1 MPAKPKFKITRHAD
15 EKITVNIAA
24 VDLGQIDLLVQEG
37 FYATRTEFIRTA
49 IRNHIATHADVIQK
63 VSSQQTLV
71 IGLRDFTLDE
81 LESVKKSK
89 QSLDIKILGL
99 ARFAPDITPAL
110 VLATISSISV
120 LGAIH
125 ASPEVK
131 KALLTRVP

>member
-1 MPAKPKFKITRHAD
+1 MPAKPKFKITRPAD

>member
-1 MPAKPKFKITRHAD
+1 MPAKPKFKITSPAD